1 MEERIRLRTS
11 RLDCIGRNWK
21 QLSQFCHSPSC
32 HRVGIRRTCRRC
44 GCGCDRERKYQCYSS
59 WPPASAWGGP
69 IGLCPSDV
77 RIILIFLTSDMTC
90 HKVQASASNMS
101 AVCWEE
107 YNVYNVHIICTLM
120 RAAAAMGS
128 VTCLARLT
136 LSGHP
141 TTTTY

>member
-1 MEERIRLRTS
+1 
-11 RLDCIGRNWK
+11 
-21 QLSQFCHSPSC
+21 
-32 HRVGIRRTCRRC
+32 
-44 GCGCDRERKYQCYSS
+44 
-59 WPPASAWGGP
+59 
-69 IGLCPSDV
+69 
-77 RIILIFLTSDMTC
+77 MTC

-141 TTTTY
+141 TTTTYWPSSIIDIKYAVQSAGLTEMNHFCNDVLQ